1 MKLYKMFDQNGIY
14 PAFWCSDVEKVINDW
29 EAYSDSYA
37 DEYDVG
43 CTAELRFFD
52 TWDID
57 PKEYH
62 EMDEDDYFESL
73 SKLEKTYTLTQ
84 YDYYIEWVESR

>member
-14 PAFWCSDVEKVINDW
+14 PTFWSSDVEKVIDDW
-29 EAYSDSYA
+29 EDYA
-37 DEYDVG
+37 IRNLCEYDIG
-43 CTAELRFFD
+43 YTAELHSFD

-62 EMDEDDYFESL
+62 TIDEDDYFASL
-73 SKLEKTYTLTQ
+73 SKLEKTYTLTE
-84 YDYYIEWVESR
+84 DGDFVGWEES